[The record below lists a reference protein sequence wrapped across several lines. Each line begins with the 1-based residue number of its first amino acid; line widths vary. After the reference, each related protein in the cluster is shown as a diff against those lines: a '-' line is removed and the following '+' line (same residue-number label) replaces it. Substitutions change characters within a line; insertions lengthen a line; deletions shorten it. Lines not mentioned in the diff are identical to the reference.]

1 MPDLTGFELTREI
14 LKIKPEMP
22 IILCSG
28 YSAVISEKEAPA
40 IGIRRYLFKP
50 ISRTTLVQIV
60 RQVLDE
66 G

>member
-1 MPDLTGFELTREI
+1 MPDLTGFELAQEV
-14 LKIKPEMP
+14 LKIKSTMP

-28 YSAVISEKEAPA
+28 YSAVISEKEARA

-66 G
+66 S